1 MAMILTLK
9 GNPKNHA
16 RQHENPEI
24 EALIRQR
31 NALLQEHP
39 HLQDLQEEIDT
50 MLATTLDPL
59 KRSEIIFMLISD
71 KLNELIDEYQDLS
84 KLTKESFIQ
93 Q

>member
-1 MAMILTLK
+1 MISSKKIT
-9 GNPKNHA
+9 PKTSA

-24 EALIRQR
+24 EVLIRQR
-31 NALLQEHP
+31 NALLQQHP
-39 HLQDLQEEIDT
+39 YLQDLQDEIDI

-71 KLNELIDEYQDLS
+71 KLNELIDVYRDLS
-84 KLTKESFIQ
+84 KLTREAFIQ

>member
-1 MAMILTLK
+1 MIYNQK
-9 GNPKNHA
+9 QHQKNCT
-16 RQHENPEI
+16 QSPENPEI

-71 KLNELIDEYQDLS
+71 KLNELIDVYRDLS
-84 KLTKESFIQ
+84 KLTKESYIEQ
-93 Q
+93 

>member
-1 MAMILTLK
+1 MIFFKKAHHKT
-9 GNPKNHA
+9 PVPQ
-16 RQHENPEI
+16 RENPEI

-39 HLQDLQEEIDT
+39 YLQGLQNEIDT

-71 KLNELIDEYQDLS
+71 KLNELIDVYRDLS
-84 KLTKESFIQ
+84 RLTRETFIQ